1 MGAAKEYGLPVPTVE
16 VFDDMFRVNLYRNVH
31 DNGNG
36 GDNFGVNGG
45 DNFGVNGGDNFKDK
59 TNISKDV
66 QKVTDTQ
73 RKILACIAEDKYIS
87 AKKISQTIGVSE
99 RTVENNIKKMKA
111 SEVLLRHGS
120 PKSGYW
126 EIMQ

>member
-1 MGAAKEYGLPVPTVE
+1 MNPVPTVE

-31 DNGNG
+31 DNG
-36 GDNFGVNGG
+36 NGG